1 MEALFMKFSQPNTSQ
16 SSFGIPDHVKE
27 AGEKFRQAREDAQAK
42 AEDALKESE
51 KKIIEVRAKMQGKTI
66 SEYLRKTALR

>member
-1 MEALFMKFSQPNTSQ
+1 MEKKIGLYIK
-16 SSFGIPDHVKE
+16 
-27 AGEKFRQAREDAQAK
+27 
-42 AEDALKESE
+42 LKESE